1 MDLKRTTVRGLFN
14 SDIQFTIPVY
24 QRAYSWR
31 EDNWEVFLND
41 LLQQAEKEN
50 GYSFGNILLETISED
65 VEYEVIDGQQ
75 RLTTIVVFMRSLY
88 NTLEVKGYSTEE
100 LSKIERYFFK
110 DNGRIKLR
118 PVEHDRSCFDTVI
131 VENNTYTSSSQ
142 SQECLINAKKFFE
155 EKLKR
160 IDYDTLC
167 KLKELVFSSKIN
179 RIELEGKKEAALMFE
194 LQNNRG
200 RDLTN
205 MEKLKSFFMYQM
217 YVNSSAND
225 TDSNVDSV
233 SNFFKDIYRTIYDI
247 KNLDEDSI
255 LIYHCQAFLQCSFN
269 YRKLDD
275 IKDELQNSD
284 DQIKWILDFCR
295 NLALTFS
302 NIKKMQ
308 VNSCNYQ
315 IKLLQLSGG
324 RFPAFVYPF
333 IIKGYKFFGDD
344 LIKIDKLFH
353 ILEVLTFRYEVIP
366 SRAYFNSRIADSLKR
381 FDGDLDLLKNNLH
394 SKLNEE
400 WHWSDGRAED
410 VLNGKMYDNPVL
422 HYLLWEYEESIQRA
436 GYKRGSIEIE
446 SEQIE
451 HISPQTEPNEA
462 LAAGYD
468 VDKNNLYSE
477 DFKSLYL
484 NCLGNLMLI
493 SGSHNA
499 SIGNKPFIEKLNSYK
514 QNPLLNQQAE
524 IAAFVEQETTEWKT
538 ENIKKRQSKILAFA
552 LKRWGF
558 DNIK

>member
-1 MDLKRTTVRGLFN
+1 MDLKKTTVRGLFN

-41 LLQQAEKEN
+41 LLQQVEKEN

-88 NTLEVKGYSTEE
+88 NTLKENGYSSEE

-131 VENNTYTSSSQ
+131 VEDNTYTSSSQ
-142 SQECLINAKKFFE
+142 SQVCLINAKRFFE

-160 IDYDTLC
+160 IDYKTLC

-233 SNFFKDIYRTIYDI
+233 SNFFKDIYRNIYDI
-247 KNLDEDSI
+247 KSLDEDSI
-255 LIYHCQAFLQCSFN
+255 LIYHCQAFLQVSFN

-275 IKDELQNSD
+275 IKAELQSSD
-284 DQIKWILDFCR
+284 DKIKWILDFCR

-308 VNSCNYQ
+308 GNKCNYQ
-315 IKLLQLSGG
+315 KKLLQLSGD

-381 FDGDLDLLKNNLH
+381 FSGDLDLLKKNLH

-410 VLNGKMYDNPVL
+410 VLNGQMYNNPVL
-422 HYLLWEYEESIQRA
+422 RYLLWEYEESIQRP

-468 VDKNNLYSE
+468 VNENNLYSE

-499 SIGNKPFIEKLNSYK
+499 SIGNKPFVDKLNSYK

-524 IAAFVEQETTEWKT
+524 IASFVEPETTEWKS
-538 ENIKKRQSKILAFA
+538 ENIKKRHSKILLFA

-558 DNIK
+558 DNL